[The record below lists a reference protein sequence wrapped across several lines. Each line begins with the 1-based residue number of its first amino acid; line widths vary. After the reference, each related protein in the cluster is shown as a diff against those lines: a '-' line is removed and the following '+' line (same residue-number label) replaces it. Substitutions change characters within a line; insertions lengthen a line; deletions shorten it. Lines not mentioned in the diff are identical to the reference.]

1 MNKLFA
7 AGLIVAMGIGCRVSI
22 RAAEPD
28 EGELHAPWKYAPDRH
43 ELDPRDPYGFRRK
56 SSLLSQAS
64 HKEVTKTDEELRQKK
79 LALYGQTPEGGET
92 VDPREVTPRVPV
104 RSAAAETQQARS
116 ILAWII
122 LGSAVLMLGA
132 AGTVIVLLKRQPPN
146 EKKDDKTV
154 ARSAM
159 RKIPAAMKKK
169 LEEEKARKKGGL
181 RGKND
186 PPNRRSA

>member
-1 MNKLFA
+1 MNKPFA
-7 AGLIVAMGIGCRVSI
+7 AISIVAMCLGCLAAAQ
-22 RAAEPD
+22 AAEPD

-43 ELDPRDPYGFRRK
+43 ELAPRDPYSFRRK
-56 SSLLSQAS
+56 ESLLSQAS
-64 HKEVTKTDEELRQKK
+64 HKEVTLTDEQLRAKK

-92 VDPREVTPRVPV
+92 VDPREVVPKVPV
-104 RSAAAETQQARS
+104 HRPLAETQQTRS

-122 LGSAVLMLGA
+122 LGSAILMLGA
-132 AGTVIVLLKRQPPN
+132 AGTVVVMLKRQKPEEN
-146 EKKDDKTV
+146 KEDKTV

-159 RKIPAAMKKK
+159 RKIPAAMRKK